1 MVYND
6 EFKEEVFKAVAS
18 GMTFKEVAQR
28 FHIARHSIY
37 NWLKKDPEKYNHIK
51 RKKLKYTPKE
61 KLDIIKLVEEDDK
74 SIRDVALETG
84 LATDTIQTW
93 IKDKRH
99 IYALYYTW
107 ETATN
112 EKRDSFYE
120 EKHDMDPEDKARD
133 EHLKNKALKE
143 ENQYLKAKV
152 KYLEKLM
159 ELNGTP
165 APDFKKKQDVEP
177 SKKLPKAKE

>member
-6 EFKEEVFKAVAS
+6 EFKEKVFKAVAG
-18 GMTFKEVAQR
+18 GMTFKEASQR

-37 NWLKKDPEKYNHIK
+37 NWLKKDPEKYGYIK

-61 KLDIIKLVEEDDK
+61 KLDIIAKVEIDDK
-74 SIRDVALETG
+74 SIRDVAQETD
-84 LATDTIQTW
+84 LAIDTIQNW
-93 IKDKRH
+93 IKDKHH
-99 IYALYYTW
+99 IYALYYSW
-107 ETATN
+107 ETATDK
-112 EKRDSFYE
+112 KRDSFYE
-120 EKHDMDPEDKARD
+120 EKRDMDPEDKARD
-133 EHLKNKALKE
+133 EHLKNRALKE

-165 APDFKKKQDVEP
+165 APDFKKKQDVKP
-177 SKKLPKAKE
+177 SKKSLKAKE